1 MALFFFGLGAGVS
14 LSLVLSFIGI
24 RSLILSKK
32 NSSSIEVLE
41 NDISYKLSMMQKQIA
56 RLK

>member
-14 LSLVLSFIGI
+14 LSLVLAFVGI

>member
-1 MALFFFGLGAGVS
+1 
-14 LSLVLSFIGI
+14 LVLSFIGI